1 MYLSLILKKNNLIS
15 FSGEYAHIKIIAAIT
30 PADDPPIEEK
40 SPLKTGK
47 KE

>member
-1 MYLSLILKKNNLIS
+1 MYLSLRLKKNNLIS
-15 FSGEYAHIKIIAAIT
+15 LSGEYVHMKIIAAIT
-30 PADDPPIEEK
+30 PADDPPIDEM